1 MAAGRELSRH
11 LADYLESLQFYH
23 GFGSGLRVADIH
35 IYLNLASIIIRAIGV
50 SIRPKLTGIVRG
62 KSIFTCFAQT
72 SDRLPRL
79 TQTNPIMPDVMDM
92 IESDI
97 D

>member
-1 MAAGRELSRH
+1 MATGSYMTPTYSRSQIEVQGDLH
-11 LADYLESLQFYH
+11 KIDWNCT
-23 GFGSGLRVADIH
+23 R
-35 IYLNLASIIIRAIGV
+35 
-50 SIRPKLTGIVRG
+50 

-79 TQTNPIMPDVMDM
+79 TQTYPIMPDVMDM